1 MPDDISV
8 PSSNRIVGSGMDFA
22 YGLAGG
28 VVYDIL
34 GRVASRFTGS
44 ALVGTAIAGIGA
56 GAVVEGS
63 RGEVIATI
71 AGFRSAG
78 LPEVANPVA
87 RLTDPIVNFGS

>member
-8 PSSNRIVGSGMDFA
+8 PSQGRIVGSGMDFA

-34 GRVASRFTGS
+34 GQVAGRFTGS
-44 ALVGTAIAGIGA
+44 ALLGTAIAGIGA

-78 LPEVANPVA
+78 LPEIANPVS
-87 RLTDPIVNFGS
+87 RLTDPILSIGV